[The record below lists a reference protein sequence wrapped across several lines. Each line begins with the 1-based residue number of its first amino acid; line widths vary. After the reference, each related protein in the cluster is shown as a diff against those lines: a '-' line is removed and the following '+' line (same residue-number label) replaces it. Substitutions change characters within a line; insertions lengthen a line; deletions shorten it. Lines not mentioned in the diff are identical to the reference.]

1 MNQQKGTLFEFYT
14 ENVTMVGSVYLPNVH
29 QLTDIHAHVE
39 SIVKSNVTRPHK
51 HYLIHMIDRLGDSD
65 PSSHTAFH
73 ALAIQENAKR
83 TDQVITLFLNEDETF
98 TIDVSE
104 LQNVT
109 NDTPAYNL
117 ALPHQHLL
125 TVAEFDAY
133 VMRVTEKPHVPF
145 TMMTQSVTAYAL
157 KTN

>member
-1 MNQQKGTLFEFYT
+1 MQHQPGTLFELYT

-29 QLTDIHAHVE
+29 HLTDIHAHIE
-39 SIVKSNVTRPHK
+39 SIVKSDVKRPHK
-51 HYLIHMIDRLGDSD
+51 HYLMHMIDRLGDSD

-73 ALAIQENAKR
+73 ALELQENAKR
-83 TDQVITLFLNEDETF
+83 SEQVVTLFLNEDETF

-109 NDTPAYNL
+109 TDTPTYSL
-117 ALPHQHLL
+117 ALPHHHLL
-125 TVAEFDAY
+125 TVAEFDTY
-133 VMRVTEKPHVPF
+133 VARVTKKPHVPF
-145 TMMTQSVTAYAL
+145 AMTSSNVTAYTL